1 MLWWEEIQDLYD
13 TYAFCKYDSRKG
25 KTPSDLE
32 VLKSKITQ
40 EDKENSA
47 HFPSLF
53 Q

>member
-1 MLWWEEIQDLYD
+1 MQDLYD
-13 TYAFCKYDSRKG
+13 TYALCKYDSRKG
-25 KTPSDLE
+25 KAPSNLE

-47 HFPSLF
+47 RFPSLF